1 MGLDQA
7 QAAMASP
14 AAGRFAGIAAVE
26 GQLSLL
32 QHQLQLPGAR
42 AQAEGA
48 LQAEGTKAQGQ
59 PLLGCDLG
67 RQHQETGR
75 GKDRLVADGM
85 VGQVGLLAGI
95 QGDLVVDPP

>member
-1 MGLDQA
+1 
-7 QAAMASP
+7 MASP
-14 AAGRFAGIAAVE
+14 AGGRFAGIAAVE
-26 GQLSLL
+26 GQRSLL

-75 GKDRLVADGM
+75 RKDRLVADGM
-85 VGQVGLLAGI
+85 VGQVGLLAGV
-95 QGDLVVDPP
+95 QGDLVVHPARG